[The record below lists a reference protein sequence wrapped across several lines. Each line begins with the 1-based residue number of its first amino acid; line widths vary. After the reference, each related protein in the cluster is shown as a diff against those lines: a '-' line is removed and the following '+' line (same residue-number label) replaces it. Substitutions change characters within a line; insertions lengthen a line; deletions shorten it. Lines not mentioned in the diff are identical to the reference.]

1 VLNKSFSKNISE
13 FFKAQ
18 MGEWELAAGN
28 FRQLENVKTRH
39 LLFGGFEVLVQFNPE
54 RLKSTAA
61 KTDSDSIQ
69 ARPCFLCE
77 KNRPPQQRE
86 MPFDDQFT
94 VLVNPY
100 PIFRRHLTIVSRNHV
115 EQRIMNS
122 FGSMLSIAGA
132 LPDYV
137 VFYNGPQCGA
147 SAPDHLHFQA
157 VSRGYMPLEKDYESQ
172 QFTHRILSGPG
183 YGILNWTGYLRGIIT
198 LEGREKKTL
207 ESLFESVY
215 ESLQPGPVSQ
225 PGTEPEPEP
234 GTVSQPEPGG
244 QSRNSEAEPMMNIL
258 VYRTGETLTV
268 HIFPRKQHRP
278 RQFYASGRD
287 KITISPASVD
297 LGGLVITPREEDFHK
312 VTENDIADIFRQV
325 CLQEEELYMIINELK

>member
-1 VLNKSFSKNISE
+1 M
-13 FFKAQ
+13 AQ

-28 FRQLENVKTRH
+28 FRQLEKVKTRH
-39 LLFGGFEVLVQFNPE
+39 LLFSGFEVLVQFNPE

-77 KNRPPQQRE
+77 KNRPPQQRGI
-86 MPFDDQFT
+86 PFDDQFT

-100 PIFRRHLTIVSRNHV
+100 PILRRHLTIVSRDHV
-115 EQRIMNS
+115 EQRIINS
-122 FGSMLSIAGA
+122 FGRMLSIAAA
-132 LPDYV
+132 LPDYI

-157 VSRGYMPLEKDYESQ
+157 ISRGYLPIEKDYESQ
-172 QFTHRILSGPG
+172 QFTHRVLSGHG
-183 YGILNWTGYLRGIIT
+183 YEILNWTGYLRGIIT
-198 LEGREKKTL
+198 LAGREKKTL

-215 ESLQPGPVSQ
+215 ESLRLFNTRKAGSGQGYGDGTGSLPGTGLQPGA
-225 PGTEPEPEP
+225 
-234 GTVSQPEPGG
+234 VSQPEPGG

-258 VYRTGETLTV
+258 VYRTGETLNV
-268 HIFPRKQHRP
+268 HIIPRKQHRP

-297 LGGLVITPREEDFHK
+297 LGGLVITPREEDFNR
-312 VTENDIADIFRQV
+312 VTEDDIADIFRQV
-325 CLQEEELYMIINELK
+325 CLEEEELHRMINKLK

>member
-1 VLNKSFSKNISE
+1 MCNNSFSKDISE
-13 FFKAQ
+13 FFMAQ
-18 MGEWELAAGN
+18 LGEWELAAGN

-39 LLFGGFEVLVQFNPE
+39 LLFSGFEVLVQFNPE

-77 KNRPPQQRE
+77 KNRPPQQRG

-100 PIFRRHLTIVSRNHV
+100 PIFRRHLTIVSRAHV
-115 EQRIMNS
+115 EQRIMNN
-122 FGSMLSIAGA
+122 FGRMLSIAAA
-132 LPDYV
+132 LPDFI

-172 QFTHRILSGPG
+172 QFTHRVLSGPG
-183 YGILNWTGYLRGIIT
+183 YEILNWTGYLRGIIT
-198 LEGREKKTL
+198 LAGREKKTL

-215 ESLQPGPVSQ
+215 ESLQPGA
-225 PGTEPEPEP
+225 E
-234 GTVSQPEPGG
+234 SQPEPGG

-268 HIFPRKQHRP
+268 HIIPRKQHRP

-297 LGGLVITPREEDFHK
+297 LGGLVITPREEDFNR
-312 VTENDIADIFRQV
+312 VTEDDIADIFRQV
-325 CLQEEELYMIINELK
+325 CLEEEELHRMINKLK